1 MEMAMPKNDKR
12 KGAPGQLVNYLR
24 DSYLDRTSR
33 PVYALAYLMLFIV
46 IYEIGTILISPE
58 TLNQAQEDM
67 SWLQDRVVSFVWL
80 QNALG
85 YIGFSQ
91 RFAWVAPPLAVMLIL
106 LGLQI
111 SSKTPWKVYPADLI
125 PMTVECIL
133 LAIPLI
139 VLCLAINRSVSPQ
152 SAVVAMQTSTTL
164 ETVSSGFWGNIVTG
178 IGAGI
183 YEELVFRLVL
193 ICILMILFQDM
204 LKLDRTIS
212 VVLSILISA
221 VLFSLHHHFFFLNG
235 SLHSG
240 EAFSFMKFTFRL
252 LAGVYFAVL
261 FAVRGFGI
269 AAGTHAYYDIIAA
282 ILNAIVY
289 NN

>member
-1 MEMAMPKNDKR
+1 MEMATPKNDKR
-12 KGAPGQLVNYLR
+12 KGAHGQLVNYLR

-33 PVYALAYLMLFIV
+33 PVYALAYLLLFIV

-58 TLNQAQEDM
+58 ALNLNRSQ
-67 SWLQDRVVSFVWL
+67 LRVVSFIWL
-80 QNALG
+80 QNTLE

-91 RFAWVAPPLAVMLIL
+91 RFVWAAPPLAVVLIL

-111 SSKTPWKVYPADLI
+111 SSRTPWKVYLSDFI

-139 VLCLAINRSVSPQ
+139 VLCLAINRSVSPH
-152 SAVVAMQTSTTL
+152 SAIVAMQTSTAA
-164 ETVSSGFWGNIVTG
+164 ESASSGFWVNIVTG

-193 ICILMILFQDM
+193 ICILMILFQDL
-204 LKLDRTIS
+204 LKLDRMLS
-212 VVLSILISA
+212 VVLSISISA

>member
-1 MEMAMPKNDKR
+1 MAKAKEDKR

-33 PVYALAYLMLFIV
+33 PVYALAYLLLFIV

-58 TLNQAQEDM
+58 ALNRSQG
-67 SWLQDRVVSFVWL
+67 RVVSFVWL
-80 QNALG
+80 QNTLE

-91 RFAWVAPPLAVMLIL
+91 RFVWVAPPLAVVVIL

-111 SSKTPWKVYPADLI
+111 SSRTPWKVYLSDFI

-139 VLCLAINRSVSPQ
+139 VLCLTLNRSINPN
-152 SAVVAMQTSTTL
+152 SAVVAMQTSTAT
-164 ETVSSGFWGNIVTG
+164 EPASGGFLVNIVTG

-193 ICILMILFQDM
+193 ICILMILFQD
-204 LKLDRTIS
+204 LLGLDRTIS

-221 VLFSLHHHFFFLNG
+221 VLFSLHHHIFLLDG
-235 SLHSG
+235 SVQRG
-240 EAFSFMKFTFRL
+240 EAFSFMKFAFRL

-282 ILNAIVY
+282 ILNAVVY

>member
-1 MEMAMPKNDKR
+1 MAKTKEDKR
-12 KGAPGQLVNYLR
+12 KGAAGQLVNYLR

-33 PVYALAYLMLFIV
+33 PVYALAYLLPFIV
-46 IYEIGTILISPE
+46 IYEIGTMLISPE
-58 TLNQAQEDM
+58 ALNRSQV
-67 SWLQDRVVSFVWL
+67 RVVSFVWM
-80 QNALG
+80 QNALE
-85 YIGFSQ
+85 YLGFSQ
-91 RFAWVAPPLAVMLIL
+91 RFVWVMPPLAVVLIL
-106 LGLQI
+106 IGLQI
-111 SSKTPWKVYPADLI
+111 TSRSDWKVYPSDFI
-125 PMTVECIL
+125 PMTIECIL

-139 VLCLAINRSVSPQ
+139 VLCLAINRSVNP
-152 SAVVAMQTSTTL
+152 SAIGAMQTSAAV
-164 ETVSSGFWGNIVTG
+164 ETDQGTFMVNIVTG

-193 ICILMILFQDM
+193 ICILMMLFQD
-204 LKLDRTIS
+204 LLNLDRTIS
-212 VVLSILISA
+212 IVLSILISA

-252 LAGVYFAVL
+252 LAGIYFAVL

-282 ILNAIVY
+282 ILNAIFY

>member
-1 MEMAMPKNDKR
+1 METAMPENDKR

-33 PVYALAYLMLFIV
+33 PVYALAYLLLFIV

-58 TLNQAQEDM
+58 ALNQSQM
-67 SWLQDRVVSFVWL
+67 RVVSFIWL
-80 QNALG
+80 QNTLE

-91 RFAWVAPPLAVMLIL
+91 RFIWAAPPLAVVLIL

-111 SSKTPWKVYPADLI
+111 SSRTPWKVYPADFI
-125 PMTVECIL
+125 PMTIECIL

-139 VLCLAINRSVSPQ
+139 VLCLAINRSVSPH
-152 SAVVAMQTSTTL
+152 SAVVAMQTSTAA
-164 ETVSSGFWGNIVTG
+164 ETVSGGFWVNIVTG

-193 ICILMILFQDM
+193 ICILMILFQD
-204 LKLDRTIS
+204 LFKFDKTRS

-221 VLFSLHHHFFFLNG
+221 ALFSLHHHFFFLNG
-235 SLHSG
+235 SLHFG
-240 EAFSFMKFTFRL
+240 DKFSFMKFTFRL

-282 ILNAIVY
+282 ILNAAVY

>member
-1 MEMAMPKNDKR
+1 MAKAENDKR
-12 KGAPGQLVNYLR
+12 KGASGQLVNYLR

-33 PVYALAYLMLFIV
+33 PVYALAYLLLFIV
-46 IYEIGTILISPE
+46 IYEIGTMLISPE
-58 TLNQAQEDM
+58 TLNRSQG
-67 SWLQDRVVSFVWL
+67 RVVSFIWL
-80 QNALG
+80 QNTLE

-91 RFAWVAPPLAVMLIL
+91 RFVWAAPPLAVVLIL

-111 SSKTPWKVYPADLI
+111 SSKTTWKVYLSDFI

-139 VLCLAINRSVSPQ
+139 VLCLALNRSINPN
-152 SAVVAMQTSTTL
+152 SAVVAMQTSTAT
-164 ETVSSGFWGNIVTG
+164 ESASSGFWVNIVTG

-183 YEELVFRLVL
+183 YEELIFRLVL

-204 LKLDRTIS
+204 LGLDRTIS
-212 VVLSILISA
+212 VVLSVLISA
-221 VLFSLHHHFFFLNG
+221 VLFSLHHHIFLLDG
-235 SLHSG
+235 YVQRG
-240 EAFSFMKFTFRL
+240 EAFSFMKFAFRL

-269 AAGTHAYYDIIAA
+269 AAGTHAFYDIIAA
-282 ILNAIVY
+282 VLNAVVY
-289 NN
+289 ND

>member
-1 MEMAMPKNDKR
+1 METAIPENDKR

-33 PVYALAYLMLFIV
+33 PVYALAYLLLFIV
-46 IYEIGTILISPE
+46 IYEVGTMLISPE
-58 TLNQAQEDM
+58 ALNRSQG
-67 SWLQDRVVSFVWL
+67 RIVSFIWL
-80 QNALG
+80 QNTLE

-91 RFAWVAPPLAVMLIL
+91 RFVWAAVPLAVVLIL

-111 SSKTPWKVYPADLI
+111 SSKTPWKVYPADFI

-139 VLCLAINRSVSPQ
+139 VLCLAINRSVSPH
-152 SAVVAMQTSTTL
+152 STVVAMQTSTAA
-164 ETVSSGFWGNIVTG
+164 ETVSSGFWVNIVTG

-193 ICILMILFQDM
+193 ICILMILFQDL
-204 LKLDRTIS
+204 LKLDRTLS
-212 VVLSILISA
+212 VVISISISA

-235 SLHSG
+235 SLHFG
-240 EAFSFMKFTFRL
+240 DEFSFMKFTFRL
-252 LAGVYFAVL
+252 LAGIYFAVL

>member
-1 MEMAMPKNDKR
+1 MAKTKEDKR
-12 KGAPGQLVNYLR
+12 KGAAGQLVNYLR

-33 PVYALAYLMLFIV
+33 PVYALAYLLPFIV
-46 IYEIGTILISPE
+46 IYEIGTMLISPE
-58 TLNQAQEDM
+58 ALNRSQV
-67 SWLQDRVVSFVWL
+67 RVVSFVWM
-80 QNALG
+80 QNALE
-85 YIGFSQ
+85 YLGFSQ
-91 RFAWVAPPLAVMLIL
+91 RFVWVMPPLAVVLIL
-106 LGLQI
+106 IGLQI
-111 SSKTPWKVYPADLI
+111 TSRSDWKVYPSDFI
-125 PMTVECIL
+125 PMTIECIL

-139 VLCLAINRSVSPQ
+139 VLCLAINRSVNP
-152 SAVVAMQTSTTL
+152 SAIGAMQTSAAV
-164 ETVSSGFWGNIVTG
+164 ETDQGTFMVNIVTG

-183 YEELVFRLVL
+183 YEELIFRLVL
-193 ICILMILFQDM
+193 ICILMMLFQD
-204 LKLDRTIS
+204 LLNLDRTIS

-252 LAGVYFAVL
+252 LAGIYFAVL

-282 ILNAIVY
+282 ILNAIFY

>member
-1 MEMAMPKNDKR
+1 MAKAKKDKR
-12 KGAPGQLVNYLR
+12 KGAAGQLVNYLR

-33 PVYALAYLMLFIV
+33 PVYALAYLLLFIV
-46 IYEIGTILISPE
+46 IYEIGTMLISPE
-58 TLNQAQEDM
+58 ALSRSQV
-67 SWLQDRVVSFVWL
+67 RVVSFVWL
-80 QNALG
+80 QSALE

-91 RFAWVAPPLAVMLIL
+91 RFVWVMPPLAVVLIL
-106 LGLQI
+106 IGLQI
-111 SSKTPWKVYPADLI
+111 ASRSNWKVYPSDFI
-125 PMTVECIL
+125 PMTIECIL

-139 VLCLAINRSVSPQ
+139 VLCLAINRSVSPH
-152 SAVVAMQTSTTL
+152 SAVVAMQTSTAT
-164 ETVSSGFWGNIVTG
+164 ETASSGFWVNIVTG

-193 ICILMILFQDM
+193 ICILMILFQD
-204 LKLDRTIS
+204 LFNLDRTLS

-235 SLHSG
+235 SFHSG

-252 LAGVYFAVL
+252 LAGIYFAVL

-282 ILNAIVY
+282 ILNAIFY
-289 NN
+289 NNGS

>member
-1 MEMAMPKNDKR
+1 MPKNDKR

-33 PVYALAYLMLFIV
+33 PVYALGYLLLFIV
-46 IYEIGTILISPE
+46 IYEIGTMLISPE
-58 TLNQAQEDM
+58 ALNQSQG
-67 SWLQDRVVSFVWL
+67 RVVSFIWL
-80 QNALG
+80 QNTLE

-91 RFAWVAPPLAVMLIL
+91 RFVWAAPPLAVVLIL
-106 LGLQI
+106 VGLQI
-111 SSKTPWKVYPADLI
+111 SSQTSWKVYLSDFI

-139 VLCLAINRSVSPQ
+139 VLCLALNRSINSNSV
-152 SAVVAMQTSTTL
+152 VVALQTSTATAPA
-164 ETVSSGFWGNIVTG
+164 SGGFLVNVVTG

-183 YEELVFRLVL
+183 YEELIFRLVL
-193 ICILMILFQDM
+193 ICILMMFFQD
-204 LKLDRTIS
+204 LLGLDRAIS

-221 VLFSLHHHFFFLNG
+221 VLFSLHHHIFLLDG
-235 SLHSG
+235 SLQSG

-269 AAGTHAYYDIIAA
+269 AAGTHAFYDIIAA
-282 ILNAIVY
+282 ILNAIA
-289 NN
+289 NNN

>member
-1 MEMAMPKNDKR
+1 MAIAKAENDKR

-33 PVYALAYLMLFIV
+33 PVYALAYLLLFIV
-46 IYEIGTILISPE
+46 IYEIGTILISTE
-58 TLNQAQEDM
+58 ALNRSQM
-67 SWLQDRVVSFVWL
+67 RVVSFIWL
-80 QNALG
+80 QNTLE

-91 RFAWVAPPLAVMLIL
+91 RLVWAAPPLAVVLIL

-111 SSKTPWKVYPADLI
+111 SSRTPWKVYLADFI

-139 VLCLAINRSVSPQ
+139 VLCLAINRSVTPH
-152 SAVVAMQTSTTL
+152 SAVVAMQTSAAA
-164 ETVSSGFWGNIVTG
+164 ETASSGLWVNIVTG

-193 ICILMILFQDM
+193 ICILMILFQD
-204 LKLDRTIS
+204 LFKLARTHS

-235 SLHSG
+235 SLQSG
-240 EAFSFMKFTFRL
+240 EAFSLMKFTFRL

>member
-1 MEMAMPKNDKR
+1 MNDIAKDNHKSGR
-12 KGAPGQLVNYLR
+12 GQVINFVR

-33 PVYALAYLMLFIV
+33 PVYALAYLLLFIV

-58 TLNQAQEDM
+58 ALNRSHEILGR
-67 SWLQDRVVSFVWL
+67 SEGRVVSFIWL
-80 QNALG
+80 QNILE

-91 RFAWVAPPLAVMLIL
+91 RFVWAAPPLAVVLIL

-111 SSKTPWKVYPADLI
+111 SSRTPWKVYLADFI

-133 LAIPLI
+133 LAVPLI
-139 VLCLAINRSVSPQ
+139 VLCLAINRSVNPHAVIT
-152 SAVVAMQTSTTL
+152 SAAA
-164 ETVSSGFWGNIVTG
+164 ETASSGFWVNIVTG

-193 ICILMILFQDM
+193 ICILMMLFQD
-204 LKLDRTIS
+204 LLNLDRTLS

-252 LAGVYFAVL
+252 LAGIYFAVL

-282 ILNAIVY
+282 ILNAIFY

>member
-1 MEMAMPKNDKR
+1 MAKNDKR
-12 KGAPGQLVNYLR
+12 KGTAGQLVNYLR

-33 PVYALAYLMLFIV
+33 PVYALAYLLLFIV
-46 IYEIGTILISPE
+46 IYEIGTMLISPE
-58 TLNQAQEDM
+58 ALNQAHEAQ
-67 SWLQDRVVSFVWL
+67 SRSQLRVVSFVWL
-80 QNALG
+80 QNTLE

-91 RFAWVAPPLAVMLIL
+91 RFVWVAPPLAVVLIL

-111 SSKTPWKVYPADLI
+111 SSKTAWKVYLSDFI

-139 VLCLAINRSVSPQ
+139 VLCLAINRSVSPH
-152 SAVVAMQTSTTL
+152 SAVVAMQTSTAA
-164 ETVSSGFWGNIVTG
+164 ETASSGFWVNIVTG

-193 ICILMILFQDM
+193 ICILMILFQDL
-204 LKLDRTIS
+204 LKLDRTLS

-269 AAGTHAYYDIIAA
+269 AAGTHAFYDIIAA

>member
-33 PVYALAYLMLFIV
+33 PVYALGYLLLFIV
-46 IYEIGTILISPE
+46 IYEIGTMLISPE
-58 TLNQAQEDM
+58 ALNQSQG
-67 SWLQDRVVSFVWL
+67 RVVSFIWL
-80 QNALG
+80 QNTLE

-91 RFAWVAPPLAVMLIL
+91 RFVWAAPPLAVVLIL
-106 LGLQI
+106 VGLQI
-111 SSKTPWKVYPADLI
+111 SSQTSWKVYLSDFI

-139 VLCLAINRSVSPQ
+139 VLCLALNRSINSNSV
-152 SAVVAMQTSTTL
+152 VVALQTSTATAPA
-164 ETVSSGFWGNIVTG
+164 SGGFLVNVVTG

-183 YEELVFRLVL
+183 YEELIFRLVL
-193 ICILMILFQDM
+193 ICILMMFFQD
-204 LKLDRTIS
+204 LLGLDRAIS

-221 VLFSLHHHFFFLNG
+221 VLFSLHHHIFLLDG
-235 SLHSG
+235 SLQSG

-269 AAGTHAYYDIIAA
+269 AAGTHAFYDIIAA
-282 ILNAIVY
+282 ILNAIA
-289 NN
+289 NNN